1 MAAEVE
7 KKGKPGRWLRVVLFV
22 SLALN
27 LAVVGAIGGMVL
39 NGPPVPRTDRSD
51 PALPYTR
58 AFDED
63 QRRDLRRALWRSV
76 RRDGKAMRAAYLA
89 DYQQALMLLR
99 GEPFNP
105 AALKALLDAQ
115 GERAVDVRL
124 RGQEVL
130 MTFLSDMSVEER
142 RDYADRLERELEK
155 MRHRGGR
162 DSSRDDGKGGHRD
175 ERATDD

>member
-7 KKGKPGRWLRVVLFV
+7 KKGKPGRWLRGVLFV

-27 LAVVGAIGGMVL
+27 LAVVGLVGGMLL
-39 NGPPVPRTDRSD
+39 NGPPVSRADRSD

-63 QRRDLRRALWRSV
+63 QRRELRRALRGSIRGDGRS
-76 RRDGKAMRAAYLA
+76 MRAAYLA

-99 GEPFNP
+99 GEPFDP
-105 AALKALLDAQ
+105 AALKAVLDAQ
-115 GERAVDVRL
+115 GSRAVDVRM
-124 RGQEVL
+124 RGQDVL
-130 MTFLSDMSVEER
+130 MTYLSDMPETER
-142 RDYADRLERELEK
+142 RAYADRLEQELEK

-162 DSSRDDGKGGHRD
+162 ASSRDDDKDGERD
-175 ERATDD
+175 ERDASD

>member
-1 MAAEVE
+1 MSAEVE

-27 LAVVGAIGGMVL
+27 LAVVGAVGGMVL

-63 QRRDLRRALWRSV
+63 QRRELRQALWRSV

-89 DYQQALMLLR
+89 DYQRALALLR
-99 GEPFNP
+99 DEPFDP
-105 AALKALLDAQ
+105 VALDALLQDQ
-115 GERAVDVRL
+115 GKRAVDVRV

-130 MTFLSDMSVEER
+130 MTFLSEMSVDER
-142 RDYADRLERELEK
+142 RAYANRLEQELEK

-162 DSSRDDGKGGHRD
+162 DRSRDDGKDGHRD
-175 ERATDD
+175 